1 MQKNNLAA
9 IDLGTNSCRILIIS
23 QEGEILYRDA
33 ISTRMGEGMS
43 ANNSFTAEA
52 ISRGIDCF
60 CMFKMFM
67 DKYNVQKYRAIA
79 TAACRMAKNGA
90 DFILKVKQQ
99 ANIDLEVIDG
109 YEEARL
115 NLNGAILNTINR
127 PYKYVIVFDIGGGS
141 TEITLA
147 TNEQQAKILH
157 TISIPWGARN
167 SAEKFSLT
175 EYSQPNADNLR
186 KEIQNYTKDFI
197 RKSELEKYHNSLCFL
212 ATSSTA
218 LRLAHLCNGWSPY
231 MREKGDNVV
240 VDTRS
245 LDKVIKETYS
255 TNLAQR
261 EENPCIGKT
270 RAPIFIPAC
279 IIFEQIY
286 KDLGATE
293 IVTSL
298 KAAVEGMIMEL
309 QNAAD

>member
-1 MQKNNLAA
+1 MQTNNLAA
-9 IDLGTNSCRILIIS
+9 IDTGTNSTRMLIAS
-23 QEGEILYRDA
+23 PDGKILYRDA

-43 ANNSFTAEA
+43 EKNSFTDEA
-52 ISRGIDCF
+52 ISRGIECF
-60 CMFKMFM
+60 CMFKMLM
-67 DKYNVQKYRAIA
+67 DKYNVQKYRAVA

-90 DFILKVKQQ
+90 DFVSKIKQQ

-141 TEITLA
+141 TEISLA
-147 TNEQQAKILH
+147 TNEPNAKILH
-157 TISIPWGARN
+157 TISIPLGARN
-167 SAEKFSLT
+167 SADKFSLV
-175 EYSQPNADNLR
+175 EYSEPNADNLR

-197 RKSELEKYHNSLCFL
+197 QKSELDKYRDSLCVL

-231 MREKGDNVV
+231 AREKGDNVL
-240 VDTRS
+240 VDTDT
-245 LDKVIKETYS
+245 LDKVITETYK

-261 EENPCIGKT
+261 EQNPCIGKT

-293 IVTSL
+293 IITSL

-309 QNAAD
+309 QNAAN